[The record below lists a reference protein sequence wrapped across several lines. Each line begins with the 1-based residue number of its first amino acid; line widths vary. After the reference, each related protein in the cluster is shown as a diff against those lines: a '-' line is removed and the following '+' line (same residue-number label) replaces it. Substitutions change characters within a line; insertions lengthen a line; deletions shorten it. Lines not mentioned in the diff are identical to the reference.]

1 MASQDHHGIKKVKPT
16 PSHRKSPISN
26 PSSLPYTST
35 NPPTQV
41 IVIGTG
47 PTGLLLSL
55 LLARHS
61 IPVLLLDKST
71 SLDTQPRATHYA
83 APANRVLSRAN
94 LLARV
99 RQHGIEVGGARWRK
113 PDGTVLAKI
122 ENSRLGAENPDRI
135 SCLPLNALCKMALE
149 DLEKEPAAEVRWGC
163 EVEGIREEESRG
175 RAVVV
180 VKTEEGAE
188 ELEADYVV
196 GCDGANSIIRRRLFG
211 DEFPGY
217 TWDLQIIATNK
228 QKVYYDF
235 EKYGWKDS
243 NFVIHPTDYFM
254 AAKIQDDG
262 LWRVSYGEVPG
273 LSHDEYRA
281 RQPAKYETMLPG
293 NPKANDYRIVNFSP
307 YKVHQRLAP
316 RMRVGSA
323 LRTHDP
329 GRRQRGKT
337 KKERKENPAWH
348 PSNLSAL
355 GLHSGGMG
363 LTGGIVDVGDL
374 FDCLAG
380 IHDGRADDDILD
392 KYDRYRREKFNQFTN
407 PVSEANLKRMASD
420 PDEVEANDPGI
431 VAMREAD
438 KTDEAAVTFQLTH
451 ISNYASVVTN
461 NYLVAIASAHC
472 SGTQFNAY
480 IYDMLCQPSSG
491 ESPVHPPVHRATVV
505 SKTEIRAFETKPERL
520 IK

>member
-1 MASQDHHGIKKVKPT
+1 MASQDHHGIKK
-16 PSHRKSPISN
+16 
-26 PSSLPYTST
+26 
-35 NPPTQV
+35 V

-61 IPVLLLDKST
+61 IPVLLLDKSA

-135 SCLPLNALCKMALE
+135 SCLPLNALCKMALG

-217 TWDLQIIATNK
+217 TWDLQIIATN
-228 QKVYYDF
+228 VYYDF
-235 EKYGWKDS
+235 EKYGWRDS

-293 NPKANDYRIVNFSP
+293 NPKADDYRIVNFSP

-316 RMRVGSA
+316 RMRVGRFILA
-323 LRTHDP
+323 GDAAHLC
-329 GRRQRGKT
+329 
-337 KKERKENPAWH
+337 NPF
-348 PSNLSAL
+348 
-355 GLHSGGMG
+355 GGMG

-420 PDEVEANDPGI
+420 PDKVEANDPGI

-438 KTDEAAVTFQLTH
+438 KADEAAVTFQLVCLFGVSH
-451 ISNYASVVTN
+451 PYSILASFWRSDELICQ
-461 NYLVAIASAHC
+461 LV
-472 SGTQFNAY
+472 
-480 IYDMLCQPSSG
+480 
-491 ESPVHPPVHRATVV
+491 
-505 SKTEIRAFETKPERL
+505 
-520 IK
+520 

>member
-1 MASQDHHGIKKVKPT
+1 MASQNHHGIGK
-16 PSHRKSPISN
+16 
-26 PSSLPYTST
+26 
-35 NPPTQV
+35 V

-61 IPVLLLDKST
+61 IPVLTLEKST
-71 SLDTQPRATHYA
+71 SLCPLPRATHYGP
-83 APANRVLSRAN
+83 PANRVLARAG
-94 LLARV
+94 LLPRV

-122 ENSRLGAENPDRI
+122 ENSRLGTDNPDRI
-135 SCLPLNALCKMALE
+135 SCLPLNQLCKLALE
-149 DLEKEPAAEVRWGC
+149 DLEREPGTEVRWGC
-163 EVEGIREEESRG
+163 EVEGIREKGEK
-175 RAVVV
+175 AVVRM
-180 VKTEEGAE
+180 KTAEGVE

-196 GCDGANSIIRRRLFG
+196 GCDGANSIIRRELFG

-217 TWDLQIIATNK
+217 TWDLQIIATN
-228 QKVYYDF
+228 VYYDF
-235 EKYGWKDS
+235 EKYAWVDS

-262 LWRVSYGEVPG
+262 LWRVSYGEVPN
-273 LSHDEYRA
+273 LSHDEYRR

-293 NPKANDYRIVNFSP
+293 NPKPDDYRIVNFSP

-316 RMRVGSA
+316 RMRVGRFILA
-323 LRTHDP
+323 GDAAHLC
-329 GRRQRGKT
+329 
-337 KKERKENPAWH
+337 NPF
-348 PSNLSAL
+348 
-355 GLHSGGMG
+355 GGMG
-363 LTGGIVDVGDL
+363 LTGGLVDVGDL

-392 KYDRYRREKFNQFTN
+392 KYDHYRREKYNQFTN

-438 KTDEAAVTFQLTH
+438 KTDEAAVAFQLG
-451 ISNYASVVTN
+451 V
-461 NYLVAIASAHC
+461 LGLAHDM
-472 SGTQFNAY
+472 TQY
-480 IYDMLCQPSSG
+480 Y
-491 ESPVHPPVHRATVV
+491 
-505 SKTEIRAFETKPERL
+505 TK
-520 IK
+520 

>member
-1 MASQDHHGIKKVKPT
+1 MASQDHHGIK
-16 PSHRKSPISN
+16 
-26 PSSLPYTST
+26 
-35 NPPTQV
+35 QV

-61 IPVLLLDKST
+61 IPVLLLDKSA

-196 GCDGANSIIRRRLFG
+196 GCDGANSIIRRQLFG

-217 TWDLQIIATNK
+217 TWDLQIVATNVSRNSISFLIERPAAERQTAPEANRMLNTQK

-316 RMRVGSA
+316 RMRVGRFILA
-323 LRTHDP
+323 GDAAHLC
-329 GRRQRGKT
+329 
-337 KKERKENPAWH
+337 NPF
-348 PSNLSAL
+348 
-355 GLHSGGMG
+355 GGMG

-380 IHDGRADDDILD
+380 IHDRRADDDILD

-438 KTDEAAVTFQLTH
+438 KTDEAAITFQLGILGLAHDMTQYYKKY
-451 ISNYASVVTN
+451 NYASVVTN